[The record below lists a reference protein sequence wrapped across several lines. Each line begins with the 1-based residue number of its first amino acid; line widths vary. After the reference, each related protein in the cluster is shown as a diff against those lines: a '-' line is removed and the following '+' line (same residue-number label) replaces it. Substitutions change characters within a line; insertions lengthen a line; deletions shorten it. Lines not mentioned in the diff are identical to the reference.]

1 MSKED
6 GTPSS
11 FPVSNIAYVYDGS
24 TEGLLSAVF
33 LAYANHENPQDI
45 IREGAFQLRLD
56 QSTVY
61 IETNTQHA
69 ERVRKGVIRKSNKIV
84 WEIILDASL
93 SDDPQAGTAI
103 YRLIRLIMS
112 RPAKQNAY
120 IRNEL
125 TDPIV
130 GPVLKL
136 HHAVRN
142 ERHFMQELL
151 RFEHFDND
159 LWFAKCNPNA
169 NVVPLLMDW
178 FSARFNTQQ
187 FVIYDEVH
195 NIAGIYDGE
204 SWVLAETNE
213 LDLPAHSSDEAV
225 MQSAWKR
232 FYDAVSIPARYH
244 PELRRQHMP
253 KRFSKNILQVRD
265 EAPLAGTCRSL
276 PQQTRRILTEAGT
289 DRRDFPQPKPQVLA
303 AATATKPVS
312 SRSCTEFL
320 VLRT

>member
-1 MSKED
+1 MSK
-6 GTPSS
+6 GKSTPNSL
-11 FPVSNIAYVYDGS
+11 PVSNIAYIYDGS

-45 IREGAFQLRLD
+45 IREGALQLRLD
-56 QSTVY
+56 QSVVY
-61 IETNTQHA
+61 VKTNAQHA
-69 ERVRKGVIRKSNKIV
+69 ERVRKGVIRKSNQKA
-84 WEIILDASL
+84 WEIILSASL
-93 SDDPQAGTAI
+93 SDEPQAGTAI

-112 RPAKQNAY
+112 RPVEQNAY

-125 TDPIV
+125 ADPVV

-204 SWVLAETNE
+204 SWVLAETSE
-213 LDLPAHSSDEAV
+213 LSLPAHSSDETV

-253 KRFSKNILQVRD
+253 KRFWKNILEVRD
-265 EAPLAGTCRSL
+265 EAPLAGTGRSL
-276 PQQTRRILTEAGT
+276 PQPTRQVSAEAGM
-289 DRRDFPQPKPQVLA
+289 DRDLPQPKPRVLE
-303 AATATKPVS
+303 AATRLAG
-312 SRSCTEFL
+312 SRPCTDSP
-320 VLRT
+320 VLRA

>member
-6 GTPSS
+6 GTPNIL
-11 FPVSNIAYVYDGS
+11 PVSNIAYVYDGS

-45 IREGAFQLRLD
+45 IREGSFQLRLD
-56 QSTVY
+56 QSVVY

-69 ERVRKGVIRKSNKIV
+69 ERVRKGVIRKSNKIA

-136 HHAVRN
+136 HHTVRN

-195 NIAGIYDGE
+195 NIAGIYNGE

-253 KRFSKNILQVRD
+253 KRFWKNILEVRD

-276 PQQTRRILTEAGT
+276 PQQTRRILTEEGT

-312 SRSCTEFL
+312 SRSCTEFP